1 MSEDI
6 VAPVSTSVSAGAL
19 LRQARERSGMH
30 IGALAVG
37 LKVPVKKIEA
47 LEGDRLDLLPDA
59 VFARALASSIA
70 RTLKVDPAPILA
82 ALPQG
87 QKSRLSVGGS
97 VSQMNTHSVS
107 GPAGGQLLILL
118 KKPAVLVG
126 SLLVVAAL
134 ALVFVPM
141 AQAPSPSESTIS
153 NVPFSG
159 SSVSAGY
166 DTSAVAHAL
175 PASPGAG
182 QISSDSGLSANSPLR
197 VMPPVSSADGDSTT
211 TVGSGVEVQAKTGN
225 SGLIRLNASGPT
237 WVEVTDATG
246 IVQLRKTLAAGESAS
261 AGGALPLK
269 VVVGRVDM
277 TQVQV
282 QGKPFDMTPFGKDNV
297 ARFEVR

>member
-1 MSEDI
+1 M

-107 GPAGGQLLILL
+107 GPAWGPLLILL

-141 AQAPSPSESTIS
+141 AQGPSPSESTIS

-175 PASPGAG
+175 PASPVAG
-182 QISSDSGLSANSPLR
+182 QISSDSGLSANSPPR
-197 VMPPVSSADGDSTT
+197 GMPAVSSAEGDSTT
-211 TVGSGVEVQAKTGN
+211 TVGRGVEVQAKTGN